1 MILSNTAIF
10 AALDEGR
17 LRIVPEPSPRLPQAG
32 GAESPFG
39 SSAVDL
45 TLGPSLRIPVE
56 NLGLVLDPSSGNT
69 TNTLRTLYNTQ
80 PIDPLQGYILKPG
93 RFLLANTAEAVTLPL
108 PPADDSPS
116 GPWLAARVE
125 GRSSLARMGLLVHFT
140 APTIHAGFSGNITL
154 EMMNLGP
161 APILLQAGMRI
172 CQLIVEEVSGTPAAN
187 PSQFQGQR
195 DPTG

>member
-1 MILSNTAIF
+1 MILSNTALF
-10 AALDEGR
+10 AALDDGR
-17 LRIVPEPSPRLPQAG
+17 LRIDPEPHPRLVEMG
-32 GAESPFG
+32 GSESPFG

-45 TLGPSLRIPVE
+45 TLGASLRIPVE
-56 NLGLVLDPSSGNT
+56 NLSVVLDPSSGNAT
-69 TNTLRTLYNTQ
+69 STLRTLYSTQ
-80 PIDPLQGYILKPG
+80 SIDPAQGYILKPG
-93 RFLLANTAEAVTLPL
+93 RFLLGNTAEVVTLPL
-108 PPADDSPS
+108 PLSPES
-116 GPWLAARVE
+116 SPGPWLAARVE

-172 CQLIVEEVSGTPAAN
+172 CQLIVEEVSGTPSAN